1 MLINIILTLCKI
13 VYLYLCYIVVYEQF
27 KTKNSSMMDKNTKN
41 ITLLKQLIHPDF
53 RILPKLV
60 ISVNL
65 MDVIFLRIL
74 INNLTC
80 FSNISLIF

>member
-1 MLINIILTLCKI
+1 MLFMLLNIILKVYEI
-13 VYLYLCYIVVYEQF
+13 VYLHLCYIVFYEPFINILF
-27 KTKNSSMMDKNTKN
+27 KTKNSSIVDKNTKN
-41 ITLLKQLIHPDF
+41 TIHLKQLIHPDF

-74 INNLTC
+74 I
-80 FSNISLIF
+80 I

>member
-1 MLINIILTLCKI
+1 MLLNIILRDYEI
-13 VYLYLCYIVVYEQF
+13 VYLHLCYIVFYEQF
-27 KTKNSSMMDKNTKN
+27 KTKNSSMADNNTKN
-41 ITLLKQLIHPDF
+41 TIHLKQLIHPDF

-74 INNLTC
+74 I
-80 FSNISLIF
+80 I